1 MRTLA
6 IGQRYR
12 KTSSPS
18 TVWEVV
24 GRRTDECGINHFRL
38 VSTADHTRTIL
49 IGEWALNRPDVFT
62 AAAASSAERG
72 DPQSVT

>member
-24 GRRTDECGINHFRL
+24 GHRTDGDGIKHIRL
-38 VSTADHTRTIL
+38 VSVADHTRTIL
-49 IGEWALNRPDVFT
+49 IGEWALTRPDVFAV
-62 AAAASSAERG
+62 AA
-72 DPQSVT
+72 P